1 MWLVW
6 TATLTCLLL
15 SRRWRRWRLVSRPPG
30 WTPTSW
36 CSRWWSWLWW
46 GYGSEEWS
54 KSLKIAYLCPD
65 AGKQGIIDL
74 PEFPFALEPR
84 VSTRW
89 KRPTRIQTEFLGQT
103 FLYVVFFINSTWG
116 AGWLESAR
124 PKKYLPNSEIQP
136 LFAVTRDDIQHEPL
150 FVGNV
155 KSVLFLTVT
164 EIKFTDKV
172 GGKSDSFEIDM
183 TRMCHDNFKSALQN
197 K

>member
-30 WTPTSW
+30 STPTSW
-36 CSRWWSWLWW
+36 CSRWSWLWW
-46 GYGSEEWS
+46 GCGSEEWS

-116 AGWLESAR
+116 AWMCSS
-124 PKKYLPNSEIQP
+124 KEIY
-136 LFAVTRDDIQHEPL
+136 T
-150 FVGNV
+150 
-155 KSVLFLTVT
+155 
-164 EIKFTDKV
+164 KFTNTAFICSKKRQYSTFFMKCSGGICTNMPVKLLTWVFATSEVVADLNLTIS
-172 GGKSDSFEIDM
+172 GKSI
-183 TRMCHDNFKSALQN
+183 
-197 K
+197 

>member
-15 SRRWRRWRLVSRPPG
+15 SRRWRRWRLASRPPG
-30 WTPTSW
+30 STPTSW

-124 PKKYLPNSEIQP
+124 PKKYIPNSEIQP
-136 LFAVTRDDIQHEPL
+136 LFAVKRDNIQH
-150 FVGNV
+150 GNL
-155 KSVLFLTVT
+155 KNFRNFR
-164 EIKFTDKV
+164 KFGRTKE
-172 GGKSDSFEIDM
+172 GFFF
-183 TRMCHDNFKSALQN
+183 NF
-197 K
+197 